1 MMNMKKFLFLLTAI
15 LITITITSAQDK
27 KIPDYSLAERKDIPV
42 EYTWKIED
50 LYTSLDEWK
59 ADKENAAQMITRIDA
74 LSKDWTSSAKNM
86 LDFLNF
92 LTDINIK
99 LTRLYAYASHQNN
112 SDLSNTLFQ
121 SMVGDLQ
128 TMFVGYSSKLSF
140 FDPDVLKLGEAKFSE
155 YISTESG
162 LETYKFQIQDVLRNK
177 IHVLPDEQQKIVSM
191 TGLFSGVASKTANML
206 NDVEVPNAEV
216 TLSTG
221 EKVVLNYANYSK
233 YRGSPNSED
242 RSLVMREFWKN
253 QMQFKNTLSILQD
266 GAIKQHFFSAKVR
279 NFNNCL
285 EARLFGDNI
294 PVGVY
299 EQLIKSV
306 KENLKPLHRHITMRK
321 ELLKLNTF
329 KYEDVYASSVPS
341 VEKLYE
347 YKEASDIIVETMK
360 PLGQEY
366 VEGLKTAFNSRWI
379 DIYPNKGKETGAYS
393 DGVYGVHPYI
403 KMNYDGRYNNV
414 STLAHEL
421 GHAIH
426 SYLSSKE
433 QHFTNSNYPTFL
445 AEIASTFNENLL
457 MEYLL
462 KYEKDDMFKLFILD
476 NYLEQI
482 RGTLYRQTLF
492 AEFELEMHKR
502 VEQGG
507 TLTADW
513 LNEKYL
519 ALTREY
525 YGHNEGVCQVDE
537 YIQNEWSRIPHFYMN
552 YYVFQYSTGIIAS
565 MALSN
570 LVLTDNDTYREKYL
584 DLLKAGGHGYAI
596 DLLKT
601 AGVDMTSPVPY
612 NEAFKRINYLL
623 DEMEKI
629 ISRLKSENKL

>member
-1 MMNMKKFLFLLTAI
+1 MKNMKQVLFILAVIIITNTIATA
-15 LITITITSAQDK
+15 QVK
-27 KIPDYSLAERKDIPV
+27 KIPDYSLTERKDIPV
-42 EYTWKIED
+42 EYTWKIDD
-50 LYTSLDEWK
+50 LYATDNEWK
-59 ADKENAAQMITRIDA
+59 ADKENAGQMIVRIDE
-74 LSKDWTSSAKNM
+74 LSKDWTSSARKM
-86 LDFLNF
+86 REFLDY

-99 LTRLYAYASHQNN
+99 LTRLYAYAGHQNN
-112 SDLSNTLFQ
+112 SDLSNPLYQ
-121 SMVGDLQ
+121 AMVGDLQ
-128 TMFVGYSSKLSF
+128 TMYVGYSSKLSF
-140 FDPDVLKLGEAKFSE
+140 FDPNILKLGEEKFSE
-155 YISTESG
+155 YLKSEPG
-162 LETYKFQIQDVLRNK
+162 LENYKFQIEDILRNK
-177 IHVLPDEQQKIVSM
+177 NHVLPDEQQKIVSM
-191 TGLFSGVASKTANML
+191 TGLFSGVPSKTANML

-221 EKVVLNYANYSK
+221 EKVVLNYANYTK
-233 YRGSPNSED
+233 YRGSSNPED

-253 QMQFKNTLSILQD
+253 QMQYKNTLSILQD
-266 GAIKQHFFSAKVR
+266 GAIKQHLFSAKVR
-279 NFNNCL
+279 NFNDCL
-285 EARLFGDNI
+285 EARLFSDNI
-294 PVGVY
+294 PVSVY

-306 KENLKPLHRHITMRK
+306 KENLKPLHRYLKMKK
-321 ELLKLNTF
+321 EMLKLSTF
-329 KYEDVYASSVPS
+329 RYEDVYASSVPS

-347 YKEASDIIVETMK
+347 YNEASEIVLEMMN
-360 PLGQEY
+360 PLGKEY
-366 VEGLKTAFNSRWI
+366 VSGLKTAFDSRWI

-393 DGVYGVHPYI
+393 DGVYGVHPYV

-421 GHAIH
+421 GHAMH
-426 SYLSSKE
+426 SYLSSNA
-433 QHFTNSNYPTFL
+433 QHYSNSNYPTFL

-462 KYEKDDMFKLFILD
+462 ENEKDDMFKLFVLD
-476 NYLEQI
+476 NYIEQI

-519 ALTREY
+519 SLTREY
-525 YGHNEGVCQVDE
+525 YGHNEGVCIVDD

-596 DLLKT
+596 DLLKK

-629 ISRLKSENKL
+629 VSRMK

>member
-1 MMNMKKFLFLLTAI
+1 MKQILFIFAVI
-15 LITITITSAQDK
+15 IMTITIARAQDK
-27 KIPDYSLAERKDIPV
+27 EIPDYSLTERKDIPV
-42 EYTWKIED
+42 EYTWKMDD
-50 LYTSLDEWK
+50 LYKSMDEWNTDK
-59 ADKENAAQMITRIDA
+59 AVAENMIIKIDE
-74 LSKDWTSSAKNM
+74 LSKDWTSSASNM
-86 LDFLNF
+86 LGFLDY
-92 LTDINIK
+92 LTVINVK
-99 LTRLYAYASHQNN
+99 LTRLYAYAGHQNN

-128 TMFVGYSSKLSF
+128 TMYVGYSSKLSF
-140 FDPDVLKLGEAKFSE
+140 FDPDVLKLGEEKFSE
-155 YISTESG
+155 YLSSEPG
-162 LETYKFQIQDVLRNK
+162 LENYKFSIQDILRNK
-177 IHVLPDEQQKIVSM
+177 NHVLPDEQQKIVSM
-191 TGLFSGVASKTANML
+191 TGLFSGVPSKTSGML
-206 NDVEVPNAEV
+206 NDVELPNAEV
-216 TLSTG
+216 TISTG
-221 EKVVLNYANYSK
+221 EKVVLNYANYVK
-233 YRGSPNSED
+233 YRGSANSED

-266 GAIKQHFFSAKVR
+266 GAIKQHLFSAKVR
-279 NFNNCL
+279 KFDNCL
-285 EARLFGDNI
+285 EARLFSDNI

-306 KENLKPLHRHITMRK
+306 KENLKPLHRHIKMK
-321 ELLKLNTF
+321 KDLLKLSTF
-329 KYEDVYASSVPS
+329 KYEDIYASAVPS

-347 YKEASDIIVETMK
+347 YKEAADIILESLK
-360 PLGQEY
+360 PLGNEY
-366 VEGLKTAFNSRWI
+366 VEGLRTAFNSRWI

-414 STLAHEL
+414 STLTHEL
-421 GHAIH
+421 GHALH

-433 QHFTNSNYPTFL
+433 QHYSNSNYPTFL

-462 KYEKDDMFKLFILD
+462 KYEKDDMFKLFVLD
-476 NYLEQI
+476 NYLDQI

-492 AEFELEMHKR
+492 ADFELQMHKR

-519 ALTREY
+519 ELTREY
-525 YGHNEGVCQVDE
+525 YGHDEGVCIVDD

-570 LVLTDNDTYREKYL
+570 LVLTDNNTYREKYL

-601 AGVDMTSPVPY
+601 AGVDMTSPEPY
-612 NEAFKRINYLL
+612 KEAFKRINHLL

-629 ISRLKSENKL
+629 VSRLKN

>member
-1 MMNMKKFLFLLTAI
+1 MKNMKQFLFLLAAI
-15 LITITITSAQDK
+15 LITNTMTTAQDK
-27 KIPDYSLAERKDIPV
+27 KIPDYSLTERKDIPV
-42 EYTWKIED
+42 EYTWKMED
-50 LYTSLDEWK
+50 LYQSDDEWK
-59 ADKENAAQMITRIDA
+59 ADKESAAQLIAIIDE
-74 LSKDWTSSAKNM
+74 LSKDWTTSAQKM
-86 LDFLNF
+86 REFLDY
-92 LTDINIK
+92 LTVINVK
-99 LTRLYAYASHQNN
+99 LTRLYAYAGHQNN
-112 SDLSNTLFQ
+112 SDLSNPLYQ

-128 TMFVGYSSKLSF
+128 TMYVGYSSKLSF
-140 FDPDVLKLGEAKFSE
+140 FDPNVLKLGEEKFSE
-155 YISTESG
+155 YLSSEPG
-162 LETYKFQIQDVLRNK
+162 LENYKFSIQDILRNK
-177 IHVLPDEQQKIVSM
+177 NHVLPDEQQKIVSM
-191 TGLFSGVASKTANML
+191 TGLFGGVPSKTANML

-221 EKVVLNYANYSK
+221 EKVVLNYANYTK
-233 YRGSPNSED
+233 YRGSANAED

-266 GAIKQHFFSAKVR
+266 GAIKQHLFSAKVR
-279 NFNNCL
+279 NFNDCL
-285 EARLFGDNI
+285 EARLFSDNI

-306 KENLKPLHRHITMRK
+306 KENLKPLHRYLKMKK
-321 ELLKLNTF
+321 EMLKLSTF
-329 KYEDVYASSVPS
+329 RYEDVYASSVPS

-347 YKEASDIIVETMK
+347 YNEATEIITKTME
-360 PLGQEY
+360 PLGKEY
-366 VEGLKTAFNSRWI
+366 VDALKTGFNSRWI

-421 GHAIH
+421 GHAMH
-426 SYLSSKE
+426 SYLSGNA
-433 QHFTNSNYPTFL
+433 QHYANSNYPTFL

-462 KYEKDDMFKLFILD
+462 ENEKDDMFKLFILD
-476 NYLEQI
+476 NYIEQI

-519 ALTREY
+519 SLTREY
-525 YGHNEGVCQVDE
+525 YGHDEGVCIVDD

-565 MALSN
+565 MALTN

-584 DLLKAGGHGYAI
+584 DLLRAGGHGYAI

-612 NEAFKRINYLL
+612 NEAFKRINHLL

-629 ISRLKSENKL
+629 VASIKN